1 MCALPVS
8 DSIELLR
15 MQIIYTGSVVDDCVC
30 VPVTTTRPPLLNATS
45 QMISYVFV
53 LVIRN
58 TTQKMCVAFFQSA
71 VCWTLCFFFLSFG
84 YLLYVKPNTSLRLA
98 KFVRLNRPTTT
109 TVTQKKTSS
118 SNHRMHCN
126 LIFYWKESDIFF
138 NKLEY
143 HEKLLTFWIWI
154 IFFRKKT
161 E

>member
-8 DSIELLR
+8 DTIELLR

-71 VCWTLCFFFLSFG
+71 VCWTFCVFFFSFG

-109 TVTQKKTSS
+109 NVTKKKHFHHQIKQCIAICFFIERNPTFFLI
-118 SNHRMHCN
+118 N
-126 LIFYWKESDIFF
+126 LNTMK
-138 NKLEY
+138 NC
-143 HEKLLTFWIWI
+143 
-154 IFFRKKT
+154 
-161 E
+161 

>member
-1 MCALPVS
+1 MPVS

-30 VPVTTTRPPLLNATS
+30 VPVTTTRPPLLNATF
-45 QMISYVFV
+45 QLISYVFV

-84 YLLYVKPNTSLRLA
+84 YLLYVKPNTSLWLA

-126 LIFYWKESDIFF
+126 LIFYWKESDNFLINLNTTKNCLHFEF
-138 NKLEY
+138 E
-143 HEKLLTFWIWI
+143 
-154 IFFRKKT
+154 
-161 E
+161 